1 MIAHL
6 MRLTMWEWFK
16 LRRRRM
22 PLVLLVVAVIL
33 TQMGLWF
40 AYAAYHNET
49 LQAAASPTSVSS
61 YGVSDVVDGETIIEF
76 EVSCVSLANE
86 GLPPELNELPEEMR
100 TRYLRGVEEF
110 REESC
115 GDTALRE
122 DLRKSFTIPHSIAGS
137 AAALANYFAPFLI
150 IILAASLVGTEYGSG
165 TLRTTLARGAGRWQF
180 LASKLLLVMLTCV
193 AALIVVAAATTLAS
207 IAASSFSPDEADRLN
222 DAGSWFDAVV
232 SLGKTVYALA
242 PYVALSMFLAVL
254 TQSAAGGIAIALGYY
269 VIELTASP
277 ILNVTIRGESITD
290 FILGNN
296 VNEWMESAVVTA
308 EASGAGSAAN
318 QADAL
323 QAFLV
328 ILAYT
333 LVLLGAGFWIF
344 LRRDI
349 TGAKGE

>member
-1 MIAHL
+1 MVAHIV
-6 MRLTMWEWFK
+6 RLTLWEWFK

-40 AYAAYHNET
+40 AYTAYHNET
-49 LQAAASPTSVSS
+49 LQAVASGSVAS
-61 YGVSDVVDGETIIEF
+61 YGVSDEVDGETITF

-86 GLPPELNELPEEMR
+86 GLPPELNKLPEEMR
-100 TRYLRGVEEF
+100 ARYLRGVEEF

-115 GDTALRE
+115 DGTDSRA
-122 DLRKSFTIPHSIAGS
+122 DLRKSFTIPHSIAES
-137 AAALANYFAPFLI
+137 AAGLANYFAPFLI

-165 TLRTTLARGAGRWQF
+165 TLRTTLTRGTGRWQF
-180 LASKLLLVMLTCV
+180 LASKLFLVMLTCV
-193 AALIVVAAATTLAS
+193 AALIVVAAAITLAS
-207 IAASSFSPDEADRLN
+207 IAASSISPDEVSRFS
-222 DAGSWFDAVV
+222 DAGSWLDAVV

-254 TQSAAGGIAIALGYY
+254 TQSAAAGTAIALGYY

-277 ILNVTIRGESITD
+277 ILNVTSWGESITD

-296 VNEWMESAVVTA
+296 VNEWMESAVVTV

-318 QADAL
+318 QTDTL

-333 LVLLGAGFWIF
+333 VVLFAAGFWIF

>member
-6 MRLTMWEWFK
+6 RRLTMWEWFK

-49 LQAAASPTSVSS
+49 LQAVASGSVARS
-61 YGVSDVVDGETIIEF
+61 YGVSDQVDGETISF
-76 EVSCVSLANE
+76 KVSCVSLANE
-86 GLPPELNELPEEMR
+86 GLPPELNKLPEEMR

-115 GDTALRE
+115 DDTDSRA

-137 AAALANYFAPFLI
+137 AAGLANYFAPFLI

-165 TLRTTLARGAGRWQF
+165 TLRTTLTRGTGRWQF
-180 LASKLLLVMLTCV
+180 LASKLFLVMLTCV

-207 IAASSFSPDEADRLN
+207 IAASSISPEEVDRLN
-222 DAGSWFDAVV
+222 DARSWSDAVV

-242 PYVALSMFLAVL
+242 PYAALSMFLAVL

-277 ILNVTIRGESITD
+277 ILNVTSWGESITD

-296 VNEWMESAVVTA
+296 VNEWMESA
-308 EASGAGSAAN
+308 AN
-318 QADAL
+318 QPDTL

-333 LVLLGAGFWIF
+333 VVLFVAGFWIF

>member
-1 MIAHL
+1 MVAHII
-6 MRLTMWEWFK
+6 RLTLWEWFK

-49 LQAAASPTSVSS
+49 LQAVASGSVAS
-61 YGVSDVVDGETIIEF
+61 YGVSDQVNGETINF

-86 GLPPELNELPEEMR
+86 GLPPELNKLPEEMR

-115 GDTALRE
+115 DDTDSRT
-122 DLRKSFTIPHSIAGS
+122 DLRKSFTVPHSIAGS
-137 AAALANYFAPFLI
+137 AAGLANYFAPFLI

-165 TLRTTLARGAGRWQF
+165 TLRTSLTRGTGRWQF

-207 IAASSFSPDEADRLN
+207 IAVSSISPDEVDRLN

-254 TQSAAGGIAIALGYY
+254 TQSAAAGTAIALGYY

-277 ILNVTIRGESITD
+277 ILNVTRWGESITD

-296 VNEWMESAVVTA
+296 VNEWMESAVVTV
-308 EASGAGSAAN
+308 EASGASSSAN
-318 QADAL
+318 QPDTL

-333 LVLLGAGFWIF
+333 VMLSVAGFWIF

-349 TGAKGE
+349 AGAKGE

>member
-6 MRLTMWEWFK
+6 IRLTLWEWFK

-22 PLVLLVVAVIL
+22 PLVLLVVAVVL

-49 LQAAASPTSVSS
+49 LQAVASGSVAS
-61 YGVSDVVDGETIIEF
+61 YGVSDEVNGETISF

-86 GLPPELNELPEEMR
+86 GLPPELNKLPEEMR
-100 TRYLRGVEEF
+100 TKYLRGVEEF

-115 GDTALRE
+115 DDTDSRA

-137 AAALANYFAPFLI
+137 SAGLANYFAPFLI

-165 TLRTTLARGAGRWQF
+165 TLRTTLTRGTGRWQF
-180 LASKLLLVMLTCV
+180 LASKLLLVMLACV
-193 AALIVVAAATTLAS
+193 AALVVVATATILAS
-207 IAASSFSPDEADRLN
+207 IAASSISPGEVNRLN
-222 DAGSWFDAVV
+222 NAESWFDAVV

-254 TQSAAGGIAIALGYY
+254 TQSAAAGTAIALGYY

-277 ILNVTIRGESITD
+277 ILNVTSWGGSTTD

-296 VNEWMESAVVTA
+296 VNEWMESAVVTV
-308 EASGAGSAAN
+308 EASGATSLAN
-318 QADAL
+318 QPDTL

-333 LVLLGAGFWIF
+333 VVLFVAGFWIF
-344 LRRDI
+344 MRRDI